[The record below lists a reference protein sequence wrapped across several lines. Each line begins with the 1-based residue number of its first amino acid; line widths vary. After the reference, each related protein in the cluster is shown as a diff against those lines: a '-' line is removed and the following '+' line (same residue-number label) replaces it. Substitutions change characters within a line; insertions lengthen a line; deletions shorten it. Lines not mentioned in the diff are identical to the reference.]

1 MIGEAGPEAVV
12 PLSKVGAG
20 IGQGINVTINV
31 QGSVIAQKDL
41 VAQVR
46 NEMAQLL
53 RRKGAPIAALGL

>member
-1 MIGEAGPEAVV
+1 
-12 PLSKVGAG
+12 
-20 IGQGINVTINV
+20 
-31 QGSVIAQKDL
+31 L